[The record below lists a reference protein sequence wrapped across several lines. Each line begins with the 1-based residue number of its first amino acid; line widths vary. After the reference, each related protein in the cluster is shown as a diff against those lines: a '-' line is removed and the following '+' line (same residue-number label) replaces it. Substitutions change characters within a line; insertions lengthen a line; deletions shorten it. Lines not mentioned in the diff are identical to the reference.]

1 MTQLAPDEPK
11 ISALKVSSQGQVT
24 LSKEARQQHQLNAGV
39 TVLEI
44 SLPGCIVLLPQ
55 SEVMADL
62 MFRAHSGLE
71 KLGLSVASLK
81 ERVAKRSQDNLNE
94 RYPGVFDE

>member
-1 MTQLAPDEPK
+1 MPQLKDDNAK

-24 LSKEARQQHQLNAGV
+24 LSKEARLQHGLNAGE
-39 TVLEI
+39 TLIEI

-62 MFRAHSGLE
+62 TERAQAGLRD
-71 KLGLSVASLK
+71 LGLTVEEFKTGLTKRREESVRK
-81 ERVAKRSQDNLNE
+81 K
-94 RYPGVFDE
+94 YPGVFNA